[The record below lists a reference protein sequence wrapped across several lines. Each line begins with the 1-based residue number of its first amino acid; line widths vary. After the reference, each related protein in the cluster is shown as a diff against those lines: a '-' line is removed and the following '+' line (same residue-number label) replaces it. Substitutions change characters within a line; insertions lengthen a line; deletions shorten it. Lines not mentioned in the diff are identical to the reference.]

1 MVCRVSIPL
10 CTVSGIEFVFYMVAV
25 AFARHQWMVK
35 MNEPTILSVSKVI
48 ILYYVVRV
56 FDRRSDC
63 VQNYSDSTTISNRLG

>member
-48 ILYYVVRV
+48 NFVLRGAC
-56 FDRRSDC
+56 F
-63 VQNYSDSTTISNRLG
+63 